1 MDIDPNVGL
10 LAGWSADVSAAAA
23 AAAGQRDV
31 QRVHFTLLPAP
42 GGQFSCWSQFVDE
55 NAEAQKD
62 HVVCP
67 DSQLSRWV

>member
-1 MDIDPNVGL
+1 MDIDPNMGF
-10 LAGWSADVSAAAA
+10 LAGWSAYVSAAAA
-23 AAAGQRDV
+23 AAGQHDV

-42 GGQFSCWSQFVDE
+42 GGQFSHWSQFVDE